1 MEDTFTLSGNV
12 TVSVA
17 EKSVVYSSD
26 TTEVVL
32 VAKDGRNPLLLLER
46 LSPLLY
52 QLGQITDEIAEAIHS
67 IDGTTAVVE
76 FPHFMLRE
84 VEDDKFIIGDDYT
97 NHFLAVHVVED
108 SEPVE
113 NLCDILCVLEGQA
126 PKIYNKVAQ
135 SAIYQVW
142 TKLKKDYVA
151 ALTDSLAPKSEV
163 GPEEGD
169 DIIDDNNTVHF
180 DDDLNPIP
188 VNRIRHEGP
197 NFGSNL
203 DLSLEVLAG
212 YVLGDEDLRVL
223 LVEVEKVK
231 VSEDSVLNLRKFSV
245 HTSMAGDDVVEL
257 IVADPNDRTGTS
269 VSFTHG
275 DSTQPHGEL
284 GWTITNTFATG
295 TSIEKE
301 VRYL

>member
-1 MEDTFTLSGNV
+1 MENIFTLSDNV

-17 EKSVVYSSD
+17 ESSVVYSSF
-26 TTEVVL
+26 TTEAVL
-32 VAKDGRNPLLLLER
+32 VAKVGRNPLLLLER

-52 QLGQITDEIAEAIHS
+52 QLGQITNDIADAIHS
-67 IDGTTAVVE
+67 IDGATAEVE

-97 NHFLAVHVVED
+97 NHFLVVHVVED

-113 NLCDILCVLEGQA
+113 NLCDILFVLEGQA
-126 PKIYNKVAQ
+126 PKIYNKVSQ
-135 SAIYQVW
+135 PSIYQVW
-142 TKLKKDYVA
+142 TKVKKDYVA
-151 ALTDSLAPKSEV
+151 ALTDSLAPKPEV
-163 GPEEGD
+163 VPEEAD
-169 DIIDDNNTVHF
+169 DIIDETNTVHF

-223 LVEVEKVK
+223 LDEVEKVK
-231 VSEDSVLNLRKFSV
+231 VSENSVLNLRKFSV

-269 VSFTHG
+269 VSFAHG

-284 GWTITNTFATG
+284 GWTITNNFATG